1 MSHGLRQILI
11 SMLDQFDGRIQS
23 VAIFPVLAQLYLVF
37 QMNDVD
43 FNTFNCFEHEFDG
56 RNALLP
62 LRFLWLH
69 ALNQAT
75 SFDKSILR

>member
-37 QMNDVD
+37 QMSDVD
-43 FNTFNCFEHEFDG
+43 FNTFNCFEHDLEGESPFFYSVFCG
-56 RNALLP
+56 FML
-62 LRFLWLH
+62 
-69 ALNQAT
+69 
-75 SFDKSILR
+75 